1 MKRVA
6 FLFVFAFSVAA
17 GLQAQA
23 NWSFKGTVTKMQMG
37 ECVAQRGFKAN
48 MSGGAAPAG
57 STCPEYTVMS
67 DKVVYVIVGRHS
79 DEFIPLAENIDFV
92 IHKNELVILPDND
105 KSKPRFAIQRM
116 MLRADWDREEARKEL
131 ATRIAERSASY
142 ESRNPPQTSAEAR
155 EVTSLQQ

>member
-1 MKRVA
+1 
-6 FLFVFAFSVAA
+6 
-17 GLQAQA
+17 
-23 NWSFKGTVTKMQMG
+23 
-37 ECVAQRGFKAN
+37 
-48 MSGGAAPAG
+48 
-57 STCPEYTVMS
+57 
-67 DKVVYVIVGRHS
+67 VIVGRHS